1 MPPAGLRLGGIH
13 HGAVA
18 GSKVEELAGLAHK
31 GLGHLDLAYDLRKA
45 AISLVNILIFNGLK
59 LLPALRGQRG
69 KPHIYR
75 EEEGQQDGQRP
86 VEPRG
91 NG

>member
-1 MPPAGLRLGGIH
+1 MPPARLRLSGIH

-18 GSKVEELAGLAHK
+18 RSKVEELAGLAHK
-31 GLGHLDLAYDLRKA
+31 GLGHLDLPYDLGKA

-69 KPHIYR
+69 EPHIYR
-75 EEEGQQDGQRP
+75 EEEGQQDSQWP